1 MSRLKEQ
8 LLLRVATDLNHIE
21 TALEQNLN
29 PHLDMVREVA
39 GHLIFSGG
47 KRIRPLLN
55 LLCARLCGYTDPFI
69 HKFST
74 IVEFLHTATL
84 LHDDVVDEAAI
95 RRGKPVAH
103 AIWGAPVTVLVG
115 DFLLARALY
124 IAAETKNPK
133 IIQVI
138 AEITESMCQG
148 EIIQLVKK
156 GDPGLSEAEYMDVIR
171 RKTGFLI
178 QGACQT
184 GAILAGA
191 PMDVEQKLADFGYHI
206 GMVFQI
212 ADDLL
217 DYTADTKTLG
227 KAVGADLREGKLT
240 LPVIYTLAHA
250 GAKDRTWME
259 KIISDKAFTEPE
271 FERLI
276 RLMQDTGGIAYC
288 RKIAE
293 EHVQTAK
300 NIICSFTAS
309 DTTETLLMIADYTLN
324 RNA

>member
-1 MSRLKEQ
+1 MTSLKEQ
-8 LLLRVATDLNHIE
+8 LLLRMQPDLTLIE
-21 TALEQNLN
+21 NALEQNLN

-69 HKFST
+69 YKFST

-84 LHDDVVDEAAI
+84 LHDDVVDAAAI

-103 AIWGAPVTVLVG
+103 ALWGAPVTVLVG

-124 IAAETKNPK
+124 IAAETENPK
-133 IIQVI
+133 IIKVI
-138 AEITESMCQG
+138 AQITESMCQG
-148 EIIQLVKK
+148 EIVQLVKK
-156 GDPGLSEAEYMDVIR
+156 GDPGLTEAEYMDVIR

-191 PMDVEQKLADFGYHI
+191 DPETEQKLSDFGYHV

-217 DYTADTKTLG
+217 DYTADSKTLG
-227 KAVGADLREGKLT
+227 KTVGADLREGKLT
-240 LPVIYTLAHA
+240 LPVIHTLAHA
-250 GAKDRTWME
+250 GAADRAWLE
-259 KIISDKAFTEPE
+259 KIISDKAFTESE

-276 RLMQDTGGIAYC
+276 RLLHDTGGIAYC
-288 RKIAE
+288 REIAR
-293 EHVQTAK
+293 EHIRRTKDIIGSFPVSETAQ
-300 NIICSFTAS
+300 
-309 DTTETLLMIADYTLN
+309 TLLMIAEYTLN

>member
-1 MSRLKEQ
+1 MSGLKQ
-8 LLLRVATDLNHIE
+8 KLLSRVEEDLEAIEAALR
-21 TALEQNLN
+21 QNLT
-29 PHLDMVREVA
+29 PHVEMVRETA
-39 GHLIFSGG
+39 GHLIFTGG

-55 LLCARLCGYTDPFI
+55 MLCARLCGYTDEFI
-69 HKFST
+69 KKFST

-84 LHDDVVDEAAI
+84 LHDDVVDDAAI

-115 DFLLARALY
+115 DFLLARALN
-124 IAAETKNPK
+124 IAAETGNPK

-148 EIIQLVKK
+148 EILQLVRK
-156 GDPGLSEAEYMDVIR
+156 GDVNLTEAEYMDVIR
-171 RKTGFLI
+171 RKTGYLI

-191 PMDVEQKLADFGYHI
+191 PGNVEKQLADYGHHI

-217 DYTADTKTLG
+217 DYTADTKILG
-227 KAVGADLREGKLT
+227 KTVGADLREGKLT
-240 LPVIYTLAHA
+240 LPVIHALAA
-250 GAKDRTWME
+250 SDAEDRKFME
-259 KIISDKAFTEPE
+259 KIITEKDFSRDE

-276 RLMQDTGGIAYC
+276 GHLKDTGSIAYC
-288 RKIAE
+288 RSVAENHIRQAKTIIAAFPPSP
-293 EHVQTAK
+293 TA
-300 NIICSFTAS
+300 
-309 DTTETLLMIADYTLN
+309 ETLTMIADYTLN
-324 RNA
+324 REA